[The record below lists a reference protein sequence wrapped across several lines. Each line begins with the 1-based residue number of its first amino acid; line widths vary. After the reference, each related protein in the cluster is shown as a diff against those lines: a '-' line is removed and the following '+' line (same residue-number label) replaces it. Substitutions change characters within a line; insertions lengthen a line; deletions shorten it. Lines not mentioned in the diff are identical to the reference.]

1 MKICGFF
8 SKKKKKEKVFR
19 NVFANLIIGVV
30 LIGLFI
36 ITYTGGTLN
45 AFNANEVEAVYHGNT
60 SSKNISLMINVYWG
74 NDYIEPMLKTL
85 KDNNIKTTFFV
96 GGTWA
101 KQYPELLKM
110 IYNNGHEIAN
120 HGFYHK
126 DHKNISYQQNKNE
139 ILNTHNLIKE
149 ILGVEMDLF
158 APPSG
163 SYSKT
168 TIETAKELGYTS
180 IMWSR
185 DTIDWR
191 DQDENLIYSRAV
203 KNAAGGDLILMH
215 PTEKTAAALPKIIE
229 TLLGEGF
236 NLTTVSECLKN

>member
-1 MKICGFF
+1 M
-8 SKKKKKEKVFR
+8 
-19 NVFANLIIGVV
+19 N
-30 LIGLFI
+30 
-36 ITYTGGTLN
+36 
-45 AFNANEVEAVYHGNT
+45 
-60 SSKNISLMINVYWG
+60 
-74 NDYIEPMLKTL
+74 
-85 KDNNIKTTFFV
+85 
-96 GGTWA
+96 
-101 KQYPELLKM
+101 
-110 IYNNGHEIAN
+110 
-120 HGFYHK
+120 
-126 DHKNISYQQNKNE
+126 
-139 ILNTHNLIKE
+139 
-149 ILGVEMDLF
+149 LF

>member
-8 SKKKKKEKVFR
+8 SKKEKKEKVFR
-19 NVFANLIIGVV
+19 NVFVNFIICIV
-30 LIGLFI
+30 LVGLFV

-45 AFNANEVEAVYHGNT
+45 AFNSNEVEAVYHGNT
-60 SSKNISLMINVYWG
+60 SSKNICLMINVYWG
-74 NDYIEPMLKTL
+74 NDFIEPMLKTL
-85 KDNNIKTTFFV
+85 KENNIKTTFFV

-101 KQYPELLKM
+101 KKFPDLLKM
-110 IYNNGHEIAN
+110 ISSDGHEIAN

-126 DHKNISYQQNKNE
+126 DHKTISYQQNKDE
-139 ILNTHNLIKE
+139 IQNTHNVVKE
-149 ILGVEMDLF
+149 ILGVEMNLF

-180 IMWSR
+180 IMWTR

-215 PTEKTAAALPKIIE
+215 PTEKTAAALPKIVE
-229 TLLGEGF
+229 ALVENGF
-236 NLTTVSECLKN
+236 NLTTVTECLKT

>member
-1 MKICGFF
+1 M
-8 SKKKKKEKVFR
+8 
-19 NVFANLIIGVV
+19 
-30 LIGLFI
+30 LIG
-36 ITYTGGTLN
+36 
-45 AFNANEVEAVYHGNT
+45 
-60 SSKNISLMINVYWG
+60 NV
-74 NDYIEPMLKTL
+74 
-85 KDNNIKTTFFV
+85 FV

-149 ILGVEMDLF
+149 ILGVEMNLF

>member
-1 MKICGFF
+1 MKICSFF
-8 SKKKKKEKVFR
+8 SKKEKKEKVFR

-110 IYNNGHEIAN
+110 I
-120 HGFYHK
+120 
-126 DHKNISYQQNKNE
+126 
-139 ILNTHNLIKE
+139 
-149 ILGVEMDLF
+149 
-158 APPSG
+158 
-163 SYSKT
+163 
-168 TIETAKELGYTS
+168 
-180 IMWSR
+180 
-185 DTIDWR
+185 
-191 DQDENLIYSRAV
+191 
-203 KNAAGGDLILMH
+203 
-215 PTEKTAAALPKIIE
+215 
-229 TLLGEGF
+229 
-236 NLTTVSECLKN
+236 